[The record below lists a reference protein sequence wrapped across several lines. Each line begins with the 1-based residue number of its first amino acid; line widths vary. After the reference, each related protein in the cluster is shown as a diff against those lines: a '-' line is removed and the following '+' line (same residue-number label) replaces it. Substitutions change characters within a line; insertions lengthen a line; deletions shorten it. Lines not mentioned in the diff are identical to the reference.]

1 MSKLCSVRLAHAVAL
16 VACLAALASGARAD
30 VGKGT
35 IEISFSATS
44 TLHDF
49 EGNVPAVAFAIEPG
63 PSGAWGGDVEV
74 PVAAIDTGIDRRDQ
88 NLRAWLDAA
97 QYPRIRGRFRDVDPE
112 RARAS
117 RVLPFLLRIC
127 NVERPVQATV
137 SHWQQDD
144 RTARFDAEFDV
155 LLHDYSLEAPS
166 VLFVHVDDR
175 VHVTVH
181 VTLERT

>member
-1 MSKLCSVRLAHAVAL
+1 MSKPLSVLVAHAIAV
-16 VACLAALASGARAD
+16 VACLAAMAPGARAD
-30 VGKGT
+30 NGNGT
-35 IEISFSATS
+35 VEISFSATS

-49 EGNVPAVAFAIEPG
+49 EGSVPALAFAVESG
-63 PSGAWGGDVEV
+63 PSDAWGGDVEV
-74 PVAAIDTGIDRRDQ
+74 PVAAIDTGIDQRDK

-112 RARAS
+112 RAHAS
-117 RVLPFLLRIC
+117 GVLPFLLRIRD
-127 NVERPVQATV
+127 VERPAVATV
-137 SHWQQDD
+137 SHWQQQD

-166 VLFVHVDDR
+166 LLFVHVGDR

>member
-1 MSKLCSVRLAHAVAL
+1 MSKSRAVRLAHAVAV

-30 VGKGT
+30 AGKGT

-49 EGNVPAVAFAIEPG
+49 EGNVPAVAFAIESG

-74 PVAAIDTGIDRRDQ
+74 PVAAIDTGIARRDAS
-88 NLRAWLDAA
+88 LRAMFDAA
-97 QYPRIRGRFRDVDPE
+97 QYPGVRGRFRDVNPE
-112 RARAS
+112 RASAGG
-117 RVLPFLLRIC
+117 VLPFLLRIRD
-127 NVERPVQATV
+127 VERPVEATV

-166 VLFVHVDDR
+166 VLFVRVGDR